1 MNPAPPVMS
10 IRMILSGNAV
20 AFGVGRNEMLNVGYY
35 SKASAMRETSFLPRG
50 SIPHAPT
57 IPQYHWRN
65 SSLPLTILA

>member
-50 SIPHAPT
+50 SIPHAPST
-57 IPQYHWRN
+57 IGAIHRY
-65 SSLPLTILA
+65 PLQSWHDGF